1 MFNLKMK
8 GDRGRIGEFRQL
20 LKVRKFGQNTLRQKP
35 RDVMVGKRQ
44 DIPVGSEGSFSLHVQ
59 AADAFHIEVETLDA
73 SRVEDDCSV
82 PVVGVEVA
90 CLVEWQ
96 AIARM
101 IKGIRAIFFIS
112 RRFTGL
118 DARNGDFK

>member
-44 DIPVGSEGSFSLHVQ
+44 DIPVGSEDFFSLHVC
-59 AADAFHIEVETLDA
+59 AADAIHLEVE
-73 SRVEDDCSV
+73 SV
-82 PVVGVEVA
+82 DR
-90 CLVEWQ
+90 C
-96 AIARM
+96 RM
-101 IKGIRAIFFIS
+101 ENDPP
-112 RRFTGL
+112 T
-118 DARNGDFK
+118 DE